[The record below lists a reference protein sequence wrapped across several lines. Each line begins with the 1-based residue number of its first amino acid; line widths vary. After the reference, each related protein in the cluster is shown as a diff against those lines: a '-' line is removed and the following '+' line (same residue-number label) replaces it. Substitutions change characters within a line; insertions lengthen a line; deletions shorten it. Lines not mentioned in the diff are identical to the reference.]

1 MRKNEAEDLLPGR
14 WIRLRHQRL
23 SGRAVTKRSPPCV
36 GEKVSQSRDN
46 SYDVLVT
53 LRQIIRAIDM
63 HSKQLVKRYGLTA
76 PQLMVL
82 KEIMADQ
89 DINIGRV
96 AKKVSLSQATVTNII
111 DRLEN
116 RGLVTRER
124 SVQDK
129 RRVIVRV
136 TEQTREIL
144 KNDPSVLQEE
154 FVSKFKEL
162 EDWEQNLILSSIQR
176 IAKMMNAENLE
187 ISPEIENRFI

>member
-1 MRKNEAEDLLPGR
+1 M
-14 WIRLRHQRL
+14 
-23 SGRAVTKRSPPCV
+23 

-187 ISPEIENRFI
+187 ISPEIENRYI

>member
-1 MRKNEAEDLLPGR
+1 MLESILKGKLK
-14 WIRLRHQRL
+14 
-23 SGRAVTKRSPPCV
+23 ST
-36 GEKVSQSRDN
+36 GEKVSRYHDN
-46 SYDVLVT
+46 SYDILVT

-111 DRLEN
+111 DRLEA
-116 RGLVTRER
+116 RDLVTRER
-124 SVQDK
+124 SSQDK

-136 TEQTREIL
+136 TDKTREIL
-144 KNDPSVLQEE
+144 KNNPSVLQEE
-154 FVSKFKEL
+154 FLCKFKEL
-162 EDWEQNLILSSIQR
+162 QNWEQNLILSSIQR
-176 IAKMMNAENLE
+176 IAKMMNAEDIE
-187 ISPEIENRFI
+187 ITPEIENRYI

>member
-1 MRKNEAEDLLPGR
+1 M
-14 WIRLRHQRL
+14 
-23 SGRAVTKRSPPCV
+23 
-36 GEKVSQSRDN
+36 GEKVTQYRDK

-82 KEIMADQ
+82 KEIMNDH

-111 DRLEN
+111 DRLET

-124 SVQDK
+124 SSQDK

-136 TEQTREIL
+136 TDKAREVL

-154 FVSKFKEL
+154 FVRNFKEL
-162 EDWEQNLILSSIQR
+162 NDWEQNLILSSIQR
-176 IAKMMNAENLE
+176 IAKMMNAEDIE
-187 ISPEIENRFI
+187 ITPEIENRYI

>member
-1 MRKNEAEDLLPGR
+1 
-14 WIRLRHQRL
+14 
-23 SGRAVTKRSPPCV
+23 
-36 GEKVSQSRDN
+36 
-46 SYDVLVT
+46 
-53 LRQIIRAIDM
+53 M

-187 ISPEIENRFI
+187 ISPEIENRYI

>member
-1 MRKNEAEDLLPGR
+1 MSNYFFLG
-14 WIRLRHQRL
+14 
-23 SGRAVTKRSPPCV
+23 G
-36 GEKVSQSRDN
+36 KVSRTHDN
-46 SYDVLVT
+46 SYAVLVT

-82 KEIMADQ
+82 KEIMSDQ

-111 DRLEN
+111 DRLET
-116 RGLVTRER
+116 RDLVTRER

-136 TEQTREIL
+136 TEKTREIL

-154 FVSKFKEL
+154 FVRKFKEL
-162 EDWEQNLILSSIQR
+162 EEWEQNLILSSIQR
-176 IAKMMNAENLE
+176 IAKMMNAEDIE
-187 ISPEIENRFI
+187 ITPEIENRYI

>member
-1 MRKNEAEDLLPGR
+1 M
-14 WIRLRHQRL
+14 
-23 SGRAVTKRSPPCV
+23 

>member
-1 MRKNEAEDLLPGR
+1 MT
-14 WIRLRHQRL
+14 QY
-23 SGRAVTKRSPPCV
+23 
-36 GEKVSQSRDN
+36 RDK

-82 KEIMADQ
+82 KEIMNDH

-111 DRLEN
+111 DRLET

-124 SVQDK
+124 SSQDK

-136 TEQTREIL
+136 TDKAREVL

-154 FVSKFKEL
+154 FVRNFKEL
-162 EDWEQNLILSSIQR
+162 NDWEQNLILSSIQR
-176 IAKMMNAENLE
+176 IAKMMNAEDIE
-187 ISPEIENRFI
+187 ITPEIENRYI

>member
-1 MRKNEAEDLLPGR
+1 M
-14 WIRLRHQRL
+14 
-23 SGRAVTKRSPPCV
+23 

-136 TEQTREIL
+136 TEQTRKIL

-187 ISPEIENRFI
+187 ISPEIENRYI

>member
-1 MRKNEAEDLLPGR
+1 
-14 WIRLRHQRL
+14 
-23 SGRAVTKRSPPCV
+23 V
-36 GEKVSQSRDN
+36 GEKVNNKRDI

-82 KEIMADQ
+82 KEIMSDE

-111 DRLEN
+111 DRLET
-116 RGLVTRER
+116 RSLVTRER
-124 SVQDK
+124 SSQDK

-136 TEQTREIL
+136 TDKTREIL
-144 KNDPSVLQEE
+144 KTDPSVLQEE
-154 FVSKFKEL
+154 FLRKFQEL
-162 EDWEQNLILSSIQR
+162 SGWEQNLILSSIQR
-176 IAKMMNAENLE
+176 IAAMMNAENIE
-187 ISPEIENRFI
+187 ITPEIENRYI

>member
-1 MRKNEAEDLLPGR
+1 MK
-14 WIRLRHQRL
+14 Q
-23 SGRAVTKRSPPCV
+23 
-36 GEKVSQSRDN
+36 EKDK

-82 KEIMADQ
+82 KEIMSDQ

-111 DRLEN
+111 DRLET
-116 RGLVTRER
+116 RSLVTRER
-124 SVQDK
+124 SSQDK

-136 TEQTREIL
+136 TDKTREIL
-144 KNDPSVLQEE
+144 QNDPSVLQEE
-154 FVSKFKEL
+154 FVSNFKKL
-162 EDWEQNLILSSIQR
+162 EEWEQNLILSSIQR
-176 IAKMMNAENLE
+176 IAKMMSAEDIE
-187 ISPEIENRFI
+187 ITPEIENRYI